1 MEKEMDMVQKMGIP
15 VVLVI
20 GTQNKFN
27 FIQMMEQSLLI
38 IQQQVNKQWGFDTTS
53 NYDISPNMSKT
64 FNFPVSFSN
73 NCFVVLPVLYGSW
86 AGCVV
91 WARFKDLTKCTLGFE
106 EWANNTQGVHV
117 GYLAIGN

>member
-38 IQQQVNKQWGFDTTS
+38 IQQQVNKQWGTTNATGKVKLPITYTKQHLIAVGS
-53 NYDISPNMSKT
+53 FYGISTDPAAYCYYIKPNGLDSIYIL
-64 FNFPVSFSN
+64 N
-73 NCFVVLPVLYGSW
+73 
-86 AGCVV
+86 AGTGIAGE
-91 WARFKDLTKCTLGFE
+91 WFISLG
-106 EWANNTQGVHV
+106 
-117 GYLAIGN
+117 I

>member
-38 IQQQVNKQWGFDTTS
+38 I
-53 NYDISPNMSKT
+53 
-64 FNFPVSFSN
+64 
-73 NCFVVLPVLYGSW
+73 
-86 AGCVV
+86 
-91 WARFKDLTKCTLGFE
+91 
-106 EWANNTQGVHV
+106 
-117 GYLAIGN
+117 